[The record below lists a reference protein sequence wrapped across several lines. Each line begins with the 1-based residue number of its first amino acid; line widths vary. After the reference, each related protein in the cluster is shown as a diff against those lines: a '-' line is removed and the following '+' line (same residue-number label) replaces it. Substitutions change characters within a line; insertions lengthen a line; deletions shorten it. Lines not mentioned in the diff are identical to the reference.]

1 MASMRSNP
9 LFAVTLQHNP
19 VNRVRPATRHRP
31 SILTLL
37 PAARVSPRETQLIAT
52 HEKGTP
58 AQPDPTAA
66 EPALPYGPERAALEL
81 AVRRL
86 DEAELERQP
95 AAMSEAL
102 AGIARCYRSLAAY
115 AHAMDFMHQALR
127 WSYALGGVDQRVELL
142 CELAELSCAAAD
154 DASGDDGER
163 QARNARDLARDMS
176 FEAARVAT
184 HSSDA
189 HWEIKVL
196 LRASDVLD
204 RCGDH
209 DDAITLQTRAMELMV
224 RHPEVSDAMIE
235 SDHALDQRVM

>member
-1 MASMRSNP
+1 M
-9 LFAVTLQHNP
+9 
-19 VNRVRPATRHRP
+19 
-31 SILTLL
+31 
-37 PAARVSPRETQLIAT
+37 IAT
-52 HEKGTP
+52 HDEGTP
-58 AQPDPTAA
+58 AQPDLPAA

-86 DEAELERQP
+86 DEAELGRQP

-142 CELAELSCAAAD
+142 CELAELSCAAAGD
-154 DASGDDGER
+154 PSGGEDGER
-163 QARNARDLARDMS
+163 QARSARDLARDMA

-189 HWEIKVL
+189 HWEIKIL

-204 RCGDH
+204 QCGDH

-224 RHPEVSDAMIE
+224 RHPEVSDALID
-235 SDHALDQRVM
+235 SDNNAPDRHVM